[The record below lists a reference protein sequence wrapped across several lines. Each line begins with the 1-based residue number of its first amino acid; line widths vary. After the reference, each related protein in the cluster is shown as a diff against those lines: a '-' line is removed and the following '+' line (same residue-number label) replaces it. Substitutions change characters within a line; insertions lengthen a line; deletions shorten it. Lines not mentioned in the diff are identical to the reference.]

1 MSYQII
7 DGKAISRQIKEECR
21 VKAEEYRKEG
31 IEITLAVVQVGSD
44 PASSVYV
51 RNKKRACEECGICS
65 LSYELPEE
73 TSEAELLALIEKL
86 NADDRV
92 NGILVQLPLPAQISE
107 NRVIQTIDPGKD
119 VDGFH
124 PMSAGAL
131 CTGQRGFVSCTPA
144 GIVQLL
150 KRSGIAI
157 AGKECVVIGRSNIV
171 GKPVALL
178 LLAENGTVTVC
189 HSRTADLKEVTK
201 RADILVVAIGKP
213 KFITAEY
220 VKEGAVVIDVGI
232 HRNENGKLCGDVD
245 FDSVA
250 PRCSAI
256 TPVPGGVGPM
266 TIAMLMSNC
275 IASVTVKPEG

>member
-1 MSYQII
+1 MSYQLI
-7 DGKAISRQIKEECR
+7 DGKAISGQIKEECR
-21 VKAEEYRKEG
+21 MRAEEYREKG
-31 IEITLAVVQVGSD
+31 IEITLAVVQVGND
-44 PASSVYV
+44 PASGVYV
-51 RNKKRACEECGICS
+51 RNKKRACEACGIRS
-65 LSYELPEE
+65 LSYELPEDTGE
-73 TSEAELLALIEKL
+73 EQLLELIRKL
-86 NADDRV
+86 NVDPTV
-92 NGILVQLPLPAQISE
+92 NGILVQLPLPGQIDE
-107 NRVIQTIDPGKD
+107 NKVIRAIDVKKD

-131 CTGQRGFVSCTPA
+131 CTGQKGFVSCTPA
-144 GIVQLL
+144 GIIELL

-189 HSRTADLKEVTK
+189 HSRTKDLKEVTK

-213 KFITAEY
+213 RFITADY
-220 VKEGAVVIDVGI
+220 VKEGAAVIDVGI

-250 PRCSAI
+250 PKCSAI

-275 IASVTVKPEG
+275 IASVDL